1 MLLSFYVIVNAKCPY
16 KVAITE
22 IIFEFSEVKTGNLN
36 GTVNIVKKIFMNFE
50 IMNTLKFHV
59 ILHNFAEIKKKKMFL
74 SLKFYVK
81 FEIFLIIFYML
92 DMMYICT

>member
-36 GTVNIVKKIFMNFE
+36 GTVNTVKKNIHEF
-50 IMNTLKFHV
+50 
-59 ILHNFAEIKKKKMFL
+59 
-74 SLKFYVK
+74 
-81 FEIFLIIFYML
+81 
-92 DMMYICT
+92 